1 ERSTPASVT
10 SFDEA
15 RRSITIAVGGS
26 PDEFLEAFNKVKLSV
41 TNIRNMVARPVG
53 TATAQ
58 VSGTFLVSTQLRS
71 GAFVETYDAPGV
83 SISTN
88 VIAPFPVGD
97 ADAFPESSTPGAV
110 GYVSI
115 RYSTDSVLPSDAVIQ
130 IGFPNA
136 YTFNV
141 GGTTALS
148 VSYDGVPDARYNLT
162 LTPGFSSTAV
172 RAVRWNGTSDV
183 PPGVIVELHLTN
195 TSLRDAVADTGV
207 YNISTLTPDGATIAR
222 GFIPSTAIGR
232 PSEPLSISV
241 VNCKANYPEHDPVA
255 LCLSWAAPRVDGGS
269 VVTGY
274 SVTVDKS
281 SNLFN
286 DIVDTISL
294 PPTNF
299 STKTIALTEGAR
311 FLANLGHCTCSDSE
325 GIARAVTVKI
335 ARYAAVTRAVSL
347 PSAPRAATLR
357 SDTTNRLYASWL
369 SPQFTG
375 ALNPAAEIINY
386 KVEFGREDANFTTI
400 GQTPNDSALAPSNVR
415 FVVSQLLT
423 PGLYYARE
431 PMAYI
436 GPVNGNAVGFGPP
449 AVFALPAL
457 ATPIVPV
464 AWDAAMPSEGQTL
477 YIQVGYLLEVEVRAV
492 DGDIS
497 DQVEVDVDG
506 SRGLPVSAAVSATV
520 VSGQN
525 GGAANVATRIFTMVP
540 QLTQARQ
547 HGGEANMATRIFTM
561 VGLTL
566 EVCFAGRNSNENP
579 LGSFVDILR
588 CILIQAHPTP

>member
-1 ERSTPASVT
+1 
-10 SFDEA
+10 
-15 RRSITIAVGGS
+15 
-26 PDEFLEAFNKVKLSV
+26 
-41 TNIRNMVARPVG
+41 
-53 TATAQ
+53 
-58 VSGTFLVSTQLRS
+58 
-71 GAFVETYDAPGV
+71 
-83 SISTN
+83 
-88 VIAPFPVGD
+88 
-97 ADAFPESSTPGAV
+97 
-110 GYVSI
+110 
-115 RYSTDSVLPSDAVIQ
+115 
-130 IGFPNA
+130 
-136 YTFNV
+136 
-141 GGTTALS
+141 
-148 VSYDGVPDARYNLT
+148 
-162 LTPGFSSTAV
+162 
-172 RAVRWNGTSDV
+172 
-183 PPGVIVELHLTN
+183 
-195 TSLRDAVADTGV
+195 
-207 YNISTLTPDGATIAR
+207 
-222 GFIPSTAIGR
+222 
-232 PSEPLSISV
+232 

-299 STKTIALTEGAR
+299 STKTIALTEGVYYYIR
-311 FLANLGHCTCSDSE
+311 
-325 GIARAVTVKI
+325 IRASNNNRGTPGFG
-335 ARYAAVTRAVSL
+335 RPGYAAVTRAVSL

-423 PGLYYARE
+423 PGLYYARVF
-431 PMAYI
+431 A
-436 GPVNGNAVGFGPP
+436 GNAVGFGPP

-540 QLTQARQ
+540 QLTQ
-547 HGGEANMATRIFTM
+547 

-588 CILIQAHPTP
+588 CILIQVVEPELSWTSSSTEALTPLADETFTTFPGCFVEIPVYATAVWYKVKFSYQASLIDFDGAEVPSGVVEGAEIVAPHPNALVDGSSAINIANNYSFSGLFRYRPSPSLSGRNQKVCFSASDEWGLRSIRRCVWVMTGSCRACLRDGQTLASLAAEYGTDWLQIWATNPRMGNPSRILSPGDVINLGVKYLAIGGETVEEIAPQLFSSIARVLETNPDFVQRSGGAQIAAKRALVPEQALCIIPPLCRLDCPGGEPCILREPSANKGFVA